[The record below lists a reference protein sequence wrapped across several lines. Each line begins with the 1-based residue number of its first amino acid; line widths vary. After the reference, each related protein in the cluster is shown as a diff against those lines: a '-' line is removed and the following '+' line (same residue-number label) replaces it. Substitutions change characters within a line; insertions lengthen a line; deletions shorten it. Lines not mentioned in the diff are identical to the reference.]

1 MYRYISILGILKELN
16 NNTNTSDTLR
26 IENGNF
32 LKVDPKMLTDDISMA
47 NTESVDNVA
56 ERQKLQIEEQLC
68 AVFEEAKSKL
78 DNIDTRAMNE
88 KKQVIIQLAKD
99 LEGKVP
105 TDTISIG
112 IVNQLRGRVSERF
125 VHLCLDNKYKQ
136 KYRAENAKKR
146 KSKEQEKGN
155 EENLAALLLLNHETK
170 RRVIVI
176 DSEGR
181 SEVED
186 VDKSTKQH
194 ASDNVL
200 EDARTTIAKAR
211 SLQIA
216 AKQEEEINNQPKDL
230 TKRNHQANQNIE
242 LHRDE
247 IKYPNQINQQDQEW
261 SETKLLE
268 LKDGT
273 VIPLKITVNSA
284 KREIISVEVDF
295 EYIKEKKRESRERYQ
310 QYQH

>member
-1 MYRYISILGILKELN
+1 MREVN
-16 NNTNTSDTLR
+16 NDTNTSDSIR
-26 IENGNF
+26 VEKGNF
-32 LKVDPKMLTDDISMA
+32 LKVDSKKLRDDISMA

-56 ERQKLQIEEQLC
+56 EWRKRQIEEQLC

-78 DNIDTRAMNE
+78 DNIDARAKNE

-105 TDTISIG
+105 TDTISIE
-112 IVNQLRGRVSERF
+112 IVNQLRGIVSERF
-125 VHLCLDNKYKQ
+125 IHECLDSKYKQ

-155 EENLAALLLLNHETK
+155 EENLAAVALLNHKTK
-170 RRVIVI
+170 RSVIAI

-186 VDKSTKQH
+186 ADKSTKQH

-216 AKQEEEINNQPKDL
+216 AKQEEKINNQSEDL
-230 TKRNHQANQNIE
+230 AKRNHQANQDIE
-242 LHRDE
+242 SQKDE
-247 IKYPNQINQQDQEW
+247 IKRPNQINQQDEEW
-261 SETKLLE
+261 SKRKILE

-273 VIPLKITVNSA
+273 AIPLKITVNSA
-284 KREIISVEVDF
+284 KREIISVEIDF

-310 QYQH
+310 HYQH

>member
-1 MYRYISILGILKELN
+1 MREVN
-16 NNTNTSDTLR
+16 NDNDTNTPDTVR
-26 IENGNF
+26 IEKGNF
-32 LKVDPKMLTDDISMA
+32 LKVDPKMPRDDISMA

-56 ERQKLQIEEQLC
+56 ERQKRQIEEQLC

-78 DNIDTRAMNE
+78 DNIDTRAKSE

-105 TDTISIG
+105 TDTISIE

-125 VHLCLDNKYKQ
+125 IHECLDNKYKQ
-136 KYRAENAKKR
+136 KYRAENAKRR

-155 EENLAALLLLNHETK
+155 KENLAAVALLNHKTK
-170 RRVIVI
+170 RSVIVS

-186 VDKSTKQH
+186 ADKSTKQH

-200 EDARTTIAKAR
+200 EDARTTMAKAR

-216 AKQEEEINNQPKDL
+216 AKQEEEINQPEDL
-230 TKRNHQANQNIE
+230 AKRNHQANQDIE
-242 LHRDE
+242 SHKDE
-247 IKYPNQINQQDQEW
+247 AKYPNQFNQQDEEW
-261 SETKLLE
+261 SKTKIFE
-268 LKDGT
+268 LKDGR
-273 VIPLKITVNSA
+273 VIPLKITVNST
-284 KREIISVEVDF
+284 KREIISVEIDF

-310 QYQH
+310 QYQHQQSCGRDG